1 MTALPR
7 DTRPAGPN
15 LEKLKLD
22 APAEI
27 ARVAEAIRRNVLQ
40 VLKRRGMVVGLS
52 GGIDSTVTAALSVAA
67 LGKERVLGVL
77 MPERD
82 SDDDSLRL
90 GKACADALGIEYVIE
105 DIGPSLDAQG
115 CYHRRDGFI
124 RQIVPA
130 YGEGWKCKIVLSNEL
145 SAMGFAVSF
154 LVVESPEGE
163 RSQHRMTA
171 EAYRGIVAAANMK
184 QRTRKQI
191 EYYHGDRLGYAVS
204 GTPNR
209 LEYDQGFF
217 VKNGDGAAD
226 IKPIAHLYKSQVY
239 QLAEHFDLPAEI
251 RARPPTTDTWS
262 LPQSQEEFYFSA
274 PYKTMDICL
283 FGLEAGMTAE
293 ETAAD
298 AAMTPDEV
306 RTVWR
311 DIAGKR
317 KATRYL
323 HTPPILVGKDSA

>member
-1 MTALPR
+1 VTALPR

-82 SDDDSLRL
+82 SDPDSLRL

-105 DIGPSLDAQG
+105 DIGPSLDAHG

-283 FGLEAGMTAE
+283 FGLETGMTAD

-311 DIAGKR
+311 DIQGKR

-323 HTPPILVGKDSA
+323 HTPPILVGRDTA